1 MNMSISNLKFLCLI
15 VGLVSYTSPAYA
27 YLDPGTGSMLLTGL
41 IAGLAAIIS
50 FLSIYWQKV
59 KAFFVKQ
66 EPDTDIDIENKD
78 WLLSMSIHKNSG
90 TFLDPFG
97 CVFHKN
103 DNVFRSILTPA
114 KKQYEATQYKGLI
127 QETIDQGFL
136 IEFSRMY

>member
-1 MNMSISNLKFLCLI
+1 MNTSVSNLKFLFLI
-15 VGLVSYTSPAYA
+15 FALISYTSPAYA

-78 WLLSMSIHKNSG
+78 
-90 TFLDPFG
+90 
-97 CVFHKN
+97 
-103 DNVFRSILTPA
+103 
-114 KKQYEATQYKGLI
+114 
-127 QETIDQGFL
+127 
-136 IEFSRMY
+136 